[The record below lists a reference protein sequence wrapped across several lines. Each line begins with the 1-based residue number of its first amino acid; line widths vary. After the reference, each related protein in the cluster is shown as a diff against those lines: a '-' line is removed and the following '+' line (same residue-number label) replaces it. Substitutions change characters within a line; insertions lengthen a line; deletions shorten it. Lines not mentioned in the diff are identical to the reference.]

1 MWTLEDAKNYFAKD
15 KYATVSTGIEILEVG
30 ENYAKCAFKID
41 ERQQNAV
48 GHVMGGAIFTL
59 ADFVFAVTTNTTEKV
74 TVTAMS
80 SISYFSSPKGSILYG
95 ESKMKKEGKKNCFYE
110 IDIYD
115 DLGTSVA
122 CVSTSGVHLA

>member
-1 MWTLEDAKNYFAKD
+1 MWTLDDAKEYFAKD
-15 KYATVSTGIEILEVG
+15 VYATVSTGIEILEVG
-30 ENYAKCAFKID
+30 ENYAKCAFNID
-41 ERQQNAV
+41 ERQTNAV

-59 ADFVFAVTTNTTEKV
+59 ADFVFAVTTNTKDKV

-80 SISYFSSPKGSILYG
+80 SISYFNSPKGTILYG
-95 ESKMKKEGKKNCFYE
+95 ESRMKKEGKRSCFYE

-122 CVSTSGVHLA
+122 CVSTNGAHII

>member
-1 MWTLEDAKNYFAKD
+1 MWTLEDAKEYFAKD

-30 ENYAKCAFKID
+30 ENYAKCCFKID
-41 ERQQNAV
+41 ERQANAV

-59 ADFVFAVTTNTTEKV
+59 ADFVFAVTTNNKEKV

-80 SISYFSSPKGSILYG
+80 SISYFNSPKGTILYG
-95 ESKMKKEGKKNCFYE
+95 ESRVKKEGKRTCFYE

-115 DLGTSVA
+115 DLGISVA
-122 CVSTSGVHLA
+122 TVSTNGVHIV